1 MKREIPIFIL
11 FVFGLFMIV
20 QYLFVHYR
28 VNDAAGTIQQWA
40 IIITSAASILGVAN
54 LARVSFSQAIGRKED
69 WLYKWVILVS
79 LVVTAISGIFWGI
92 EPGTFCNDMI
102 YFNFYTPMAS
112 TMYASLAFFIASA
125 AFRAFRVRS
134 WQAWLLALTAMIV
147 MLGRVPFGRMLWSD
161 FPSLVDWIMNVPNTV
176 AQRAIM
182 IGAAMGAVAT
192 GLKMIFGI
200 ERSWLGGGE

>member
-1 MKREIPIFIL
+1 MKRTVPIAIL
-11 FVFGLFMIV
+11 FISGLFMIV
-20 QYLFVHYR
+20 QYLVPHYR
-28 VNDAAGTIQQWA
+28 VNDAAGVIQQWA
-40 IIITSAASILGVAN
+40 IIITAAATVLGVAN
-54 LARVSFSQAIGRKED
+54 LIRVSLDQALTKKQD
-69 WLYKWVILVS
+69 WMYKWVILVA
-79 LVVTAISGIFWGI
+79 LVVTAVSGIFWGV

-134 WQAWLLALTAMIV
+134 WQAWLLALTAVIV
-147 MLGRVPFGRMLWSD
+147 MLGRVPFGRLLWGD

-176 AQRAIM
+176 AQRAIL
-182 IGAAMGAVAT
+182 IGAAMGAVST

-200 ERSWLGGGE
+200 ERSWLGGSE